1 MTPFLFYFTGAGKF
15 PDKSAGAAMAI
26 KTREFIC
33 RVLCRAYIY
42 EKNHNTEIDSYIYI
56 YIKVERYFRQPE
68 RELKL
73 FLCQQS
79 HLRYLELF

>member
-15 PDKSAGAAMAI
+15 PDKSAGAAMGI

-33 RVLCRAYIY
+33 RVLCGAYIY

-56 YIKVERYFRQPE
+56 
-68 RELKL
+68 LK
-73 FLCQQS
+73 S
-79 HLRYLELF
+79 NDISDNRNVN

>member
-42 EKNHNTEIDSYIYI
+42 EKKSQHRNRLIYI

-68 RELKL
+68 RKLKL

-79 HLRYLELF
+79 LLRYLELF